1 MNKRLRI
8 AWITTGLAAKEG
20 DHVGIAS
27 IHDLAKYLSQSADV
41 ELSIFALYHPVAQ
54 EPLRFSNSWV
64 YCGKVKGEYF
74 SGTPK
79 IQKLRAFKRITS
91 FFRNEHNKK
100 PFDIIHSIWA
110 GESGYTAA
118 YLAKKYNIP
127 LIVNICGGELAD
139 FPEINYGSRTK
150 PLQKYFVSK
159 ALNTADIIVASC
171 DFISE
176 KVNHYYGSKISS
188 KIRKLPFGVNET
200 LFKPPVENDLRQ
212 INPAKP
218 VLLNISGFSPV
229 KAHNDLFAALNIVKQ
244 KYPGIMLEC
253 CGYDEKNM
261 LKDLAAQ
268 AGLAQN
274 VNIRGFVDHNDL
286 PQLMYDSDVFV
297 LSSLYESQNISLIEA
312 SFAGLPVVSTDVG
325 IAKELT
331 PLISQPGDPAS
342 LAQIIFKAIES
353 PNMNYPGIREK
364 FSLKTCSEKFID
376 LYRSLTL

>member
-1 MNKRLRI
+1 MSKRLRI

-20 DHVGIAS
+20 SHVGVAS
-27 IHDLAKYLSQSADV
+27 IHDLAKYLSQSTDI
-41 ELSIFALYHPVAQ
+41 ELVIFALYDPISH

-64 YCGKVKGEYF
+64 YCGKVKGEYL
-74 SGTPK
+74 SRTPK
-79 IQKLRAFKRITS
+79 IQKLRAFKRIKS

-110 GESGYTAA
+110 GESGFTAA

-159 ALNTADIIVASC
+159 ALNAADVIVASC

-176 KVNHYYGSKISS
+176 KVNQYYGSKIYS
-188 KIRKLPFGVNET
+188 KVQKLPFGVDET
-200 LFKPPVENDLRQ
+200 LFKPPVEKRQ
-212 INPAKP
+212 INLAKP

-229 KAHNDLFAALNIVKQ
+229 KAHNDLFAALKIVKQ
-244 KYPGIMLEC
+244 KYPDLMLEC
-253 CGYDEKNM
+253 CGYDEKNV

-286 PQLMYDSDVFV
+286 PHLMYNSDVFV
-297 LSSLYESQNISLIEA
+297 LSSLYESQNISLLEA
-312 SFAGLPVVSTDVG
+312 SFTGLPVVSTDVG

-342 LAQIIFKAIES
+342 LAQNIFKAIEN

-376 LYRSLTL
+376 LYRSLI

>member
-1 MNKRLRI
+1 MSKRLRI
-8 AWITTGLAAKEG
+8 AWITTGFAAKVG

-27 IHDLAKYLSQSADV
+27 IHDLAKYLSQQSGIDLTV
-41 ELSIFALYHPVAQ
+41 FALYHPVSK
-54 EPLRFSNSWV
+54 EPLNFCNSLV
-64 YCGKVKGEYF
+64 YSGKTDGGYF
-74 SGTPK
+74 SDTGK
-79 IQKLRAFKRITS
+79 FQKLGSFKRILS
-91 FFRNEHNKK
+91 LFKKEHTKK

-110 GESGYTAA
+110 GESGFTAA
-118 YLAKKYNIP
+118 YLSKKYCIP

-150 PLQKYFVSK
+150 PLQKYFVTK
-159 ALNTADIIVASC
+159 ALNTADVIVASC

-176 KVNHYYGSKISS
+176 KVNHYYGSEIFS
-188 KIRKLPFGVNET
+188 KVRKLPFGVDET
-200 LFKPPVENDLRQ
+200 LFRPPISVKP

-218 VLLNISGFSPV
+218 VLLNIAGFSPV
-229 KAHNDLFAALNIVKQ
+229 KAHKDLFAALKIVKQ
-244 KYPGIMLEC
+244 KYPGVMLEC

-268 AGLAQN
+268 TGLSQN

-286 PQLMYDSDVFV
+286 PHLMHNSDVYV

-312 SFAGLPVVSTDVG
+312 SFTGLPVVSTDVG

-331 PLISQPGDPAS
+331 PLISQPGDPVS
-342 LAQIIFKAIES
+342 LAQNIFKAIES

-376 LYRSLTL
+376 LYHSIIY

>member
-1 MNKRLRI
+1 MSKRIRI

-27 IHDLAKYLSQSADV
+27 IHDLAKYLSESADV
-41 ELSIFALYHPVAQ
+41 ELSIFALYHPVSQ

-74 SGTPK
+74 SDTGK
-79 IQKLRAFKRITS
+79 IQKLKSFKRIIS
-91 FFRNEHNKK
+91 LFRNEHNKK

-139 FPEINYGSRTK
+139 LPEINYGSRTK
-150 PLQKYFVSK
+150 PVQKYFVSK
-159 ALNTADIIVASC
+159 ALNTADIIVSSS

-176 KVNHYYGSKISS
+176 KVKHYYGSKIYS
-188 KIRKLPFGVNET
+188 KVRKLPFGVDGT
-200 LFKPPVENDLRQ
+200 LFKPSVENEQGQTYPD
-212 INPAKP
+212 NP
-218 VLLNISGFSPV
+218 VLLNISSAFPV
-229 KAHNDLFAALNIVKQ
+229 KAHNDLFAAINIVKQ
-244 KYPGIMLEC
+244 KYPGVMLQC
-253 CGYDEKNM
+253 CGYDEKNI

-268 AGLAQN
+268 AGLTGN
-274 VNIRGFVDHNDL
+274 VKIIGFVDHSGL
-286 PQLMYDSDVFV
+286 PHLMHNSDVYV
-297 LSSLYESQNISLIEA
+297 LSSLYESQNVSLIEA
-312 SFAGLPVVSTDVG
+312 SFTGLPVVSTDVG

-331 PLISQPGDPAS
+331 PLISQPGDPLS
-342 LAQIIFKAIES
+342 LAQNIFKAIES

-364 FSLKTCSEKFID
+364 FSLNTCSEKFIY
-376 LYRSLTL
+376 LYRSLL